1 MKKVYYVVTNGYDMV
16 VSVDQ
21 EGECRYMTENEYF
34 PVLSDDPSEKQR
46 QALDFLRTIEDD
58 SSWEDDC
65 EYNQIFVDDVEVLAE
80 IESEI

>member
-16 VSVDQ
+16 VSCDQ
-21 EGECRYMTENEYF
+21 EGACRYMTENEYF
-34 PVLSDDPSEKQR
+34 PVLPDDPSEKQR